1 MEQITTH
8 IVAVIAAVTSSGVCS
23 IILYKMQRADKKKD
37 GESEAMKLQ
46 SDMLLGLGHDRIVY
60 LGGQFIA
67 RGSITQD
74 EYENLHDYLYK
85 PYLALGGNGT
95 AKKIMA
101 EVERLPLT
109 TAHTRKGGG
118 KNEN

>member
-1 MEQITTH
+1 MEQITPL

-74 EYENLHDYLYK
+74 EYENL
-85 PYLALGGNGT
+85 YLALGGNGT

>member
-1 MEQITTH
+1 MTTEQIIT
-8 IVAVIAAVTSSGVCS
+8 IVVAVVAAISSSGVCS
-23 IILYKMQRADKKKD
+23 IILYKMQRVDKKKD

-46 SDMLLGLGHDRIVY
+46 SDMLLGLGHDRIVF
-60 LGGQFIA
+60 LGSAYIE

-95 AKKIMA
+95 AKKVMA

-109 TAHTRKGGG
+109 KAH
-118 KNEN
+118 

>member
-1 MEQITTH
+1 MEQITTL
-8 IVAVIAAVTSSGVCS
+8 IIAVIAAVTSSGVCS

-60 LGGQFIA
+60 LGG
-67 RGSITQD
+67 
-74 EYENLHDYLYK
+74 
-85 PYLALGGNGT
+85 NGT

>member
-1 MEQITTH
+1 MEQITTL

-74 EYENLHDYLYK
+74 EYENQHDYLYK

>member
-1 MEQITTH
+1 
-8 IVAVIAAVTSSGVCS
+8 
-23 IILYKMQRADKKKD
+23 MQRADKKKD

-46 SDMLLGLGHDRIVY
+46 SDMLLGLGHDRIVF
-60 LGGQFIA
+60 LGSAYIE

-95 AKKIMA
+95 AKKVMA

-109 TAHTRKGGG
+109 KAH
-118 KNEN
+118 